1 MICPN
6 CKANIDANVK
16 QCPFCG
22 SEIRS
27 AGHTPLGKASL
38 ILAILAIVCIVG
50 IFALIFAGVGN
61 TAVIIFVSIFSIL
74 CFILPILAIIL
85 GAIAYF
91 GKAKDIYGL
100 IGFIL
105 GICLIIGAPIGIAAT
120 TYVYVSGMIGPPTTM
135 VSPSV
140 MFTKTDQSAT
150 NTLTVVAVDPVT
162 VEWEDIELLVDGMVE
177 NHGMLGIVIAG
188 DIIDLTSIAGTG
200 AYTISFRHIPTNT
213 LLASFEFT
221 AAT

>member
-105 GICLIIGAPIGIAAT
+105 GICLIVGAPIGIAAT
-120 TYVYVSGMIGPPTTM
+120 TYVYVSGMIGSPPELTPTIT
-135 VSPSV
+135 
-140 MFTKTDQSAT
+140 FIYTDQSTT
-150 NTLTVVAVDPVT
+150 NTLTVVAADPTTVT
-162 VEWEDIELLVDGMVE
+162 WADLQLLVNGTVHDHNLSGTVT
-177 NHGMLGIVIAG
+177 AG
-188 DIIDLTSIAGTG
+188 DMIDLTSIAGTG
-200 AYTISFRHIPTNT
+200 AYTITIRHKSTNT
-213 LLASFEFT
+213 LLYMYEFT
-221 AAT
+221 AAN